1 VRRVLLALLVVLLAT
16 STVLWTGGRPS
27 PRDQPVT
34 TTTRPGGRGPVN
46 LDPARFS
53 ARIDHP
59 YWPMTPGSR
68 WVYRE
73 TDSQGGTQHVQVTVL
88 NTTKLI
94 LGIRARVVHDVVTEG
109 GQVQE
114 ESYDWYAQDAHGNL
128 WHLGEAAW
136 EYGNGKKTSTK
147 GSWQAGVDGA
157 QPGILLPAHPRPGMA
172 SWHEDETVLL
182 SLEQKTRVPAGRF
195 DRVLVIT
202 ESTPPKLEHKFYA
215 AAVGPVLAIMVSGG
229 RGREEL
235 ISFTPGPA
243 PGDRG
248 AAEQAKAAAR
258 TAVPG
263 ATVREVER
271 DREGTAG
278 STYEVEL
285 ILPDGSTV
293 EVLLDAGFEVLATDR
308 DDRRND
314 GGNDD

>member
-1 VRRVLLALLVVLLAT
+1 VRRLILALVVVLLAA
-16 STVLWTGGRPS
+16 STVVWGGGRPP

-34 TTTRPGGRGPVN
+34 STTRPGGRGPVN
-46 LDPARFS
+46 LDPTRFS

-73 TDSQGGTQHVQVTVL
+73 TDGQGSTQRVQVTV
-88 NTTKLI
+88 TKRTKTI
-94 LGIRARVVHDVVTEG
+94 LGIRARVVHDVVTQG
-109 GQVQE
+109 GRVQE

-136 EYGNGKKTSTK
+136 EYDNGKKTSTK
-147 GSWQAGVDGA
+147 GSWQAGVAGA
-157 QPGILLPAHPRPGMA
+157 QAGILLPAHPRLGMA

-182 SLEQKTRVPAGRF
+182 SLDKKAQVPSGRF
-195 DRVLVIT
+195 DRVLVTT

-215 AAVGPVLAIMVSGG
+215 PAVGPVLAIMVSGG
-229 RGREEL
+229 SGREEL

-248 AAEQAKAAAR
+248 AAEQAKAAAEA
-258 TAVPG
+258 AVPG

-271 DREGTAG
+271 DSEDTAA
-278 STYEVEL
+278 STYEVKL
-285 ILPDGSTV
+285 ILPDGATIK
-293 EVLLDAGFEVLATDR
+293 VLLDGNFKVIQTTRKDR
-308 DDRRND
+308 DD
-314 GGNDD
+314 

>member
-1 VRRVLLALLVVLLAT
+1 VRRVLLALVVVLLAA
-16 STVLWTGGRPS
+16 STVVWSGARPP
-27 PRDQPVT
+27 PRDQPIT
-34 TTTRPGGRGPVN
+34 ITTRPGGRGPVN

-68 WVYRE
+68 WVYHE
-73 TDSQGGTQHVQVTVL
+73 TDGQGSTQRVQVTV
-88 NTTKLI
+88 TKRTKTI
-94 LGIRARVVHDVVTEG
+94 LGIRARVVHDVVTQG

-136 EYGNGKKTSTK
+136 EYHNGKKTSTK

-172 SWHEDETVLL
+172 SWHEDDTVLL
-182 SLEQKTRVPAGRF
+182 SLEKKTQVPSGRF
-195 DRVLVIT
+195 DHVLVTT

-215 AAVGPVLAIMVSGG
+215 PAVGPVLAIMVSGG
-229 RGREEL
+229 SGREEL
-235 ISFTPGPA
+235 ISFTRGPA

-248 AAEQAKAAAR
+248 AAEQAKAAAQA
-258 TAVPG
+258 AVPG

-271 DREGTAG
+271 DTEDTAA
-278 STYEVEL
+278 STYEVKL

-293 EVLLDAGFEVLATDR
+293 KVLLDANYKVIQTTRKDR
-308 DDRRND
+308 DD
-314 GGNDD
+314 